1 MAEHIACIF
10 SVGALFVLCNP
21 DKVLSVCRV
30 HYSRM
35 QLRSTSEQNGMGH
48 QCHKWPL
55 TIACGY
61 GRDVPS
67 NTYLVKRTKD
77 NNDGY
82 VDGGAVW
89 LASTGGD
96 CAA

>member
-1 MAEHIACIF
+1 
-10 SVGALFVLCNP
+10 
-21 DKVLSVCRV
+21 
-30 HYSRM
+30 
-35 QLRSTSEQNGMGH
+35 MGH

-67 NTYLVKRTKD
+67 NSYLIKRTKD
-77 NNDGY
+77 PNDGY
-82 VDGGAVW
+82 VDGAAVW
-89 LASTGGD
+89 LASTGGG